1 MRNNYLWYQ
10 FFRYGVVRPALR
22 LFHSDVTVS
31 GSEHIPKD
39 RPVIFVANHQN
50 ALLDPLH
57 VVSNTGRIIHFL
69 TRAEPFEMPVLKHFF
84 RSLNMIPVYR
94 VRDGF
99 GTIKKNK
106 KTFEQCFT
114 YLQQNDCVLVFA
126 EADHD
131 LKRRVRPLS
140 KGFTRIA
147 FGAEQQSDW
156 NLDLQIIPVGL
167 NYGRHRKSRRP
178 VHVEFGECIPI
189 ADFRQIFLKDEREA
203 AQKLKKATKA
213 GLKKTTMHVPKLNN
227 YPLHHLLLD
236 ELDADRNT
244 LLDPQKI
251 NQGVSAIENQ
261 NDGELLDDAK
271 KLLNQVQEHN
281 LDVKDFVS
289 SSRIRLRDIL
299 LSPFY
304 LFSLI
309 NNLLPYQLI
318 RWVTV
323 DYIEDHV
330 FDGSAKF
337 LLGLLLLPFYYLV
350 ASGLLGLA
358 GLGSLSM
365 AVYFLISIISAPLFV
380 DAKDLL
386 QSNNEQKLKKEKP
399 RVYESI
405 KSKVEEFTQWREE
418 VI

>member
-22 LFHSDVTVS
+22 LFHSDVTIS
-31 GSEHIPKD
+31 GAKHIPKD
-39 RPVIFVANHQN
+39 RPIIFVANHQN

-57 VVSNTGRIIHFL
+57 VVSNTDRIIHFL

-156 NLDLQIIPVGL
+156 KLDLQIIPVGL

-178 VHVEFGECIPI
+178 VHVEFGECIPV
-189 ADFRQIFLKDEREA
+189 ADFKQIFLEDEREA
-203 AQKLKKATKA
+203 AQKLKKATA
-213 GLKKTTMHVPKLNN
+213 SGLKKTTMHVPKLNN

-244 LLDPQKI
+244 LLDPNKV
-251 NQGVSAIENQ
+251 NQSVSIIENKH
-261 NDGELLDDAK
+261 DRELLDDAK
-271 KLLNQVQEHN
+271 QLLDQVQDHDLN
-281 LDVKDFVS
+281 VHDFVS
-289 SSRIRLRDIL
+289 SPSNRFKHIL
-299 LSPFY
+299 LSPLY
-304 LFSLI
+304 LFSLV
-309 NNLLPYQLI
+309 NNFLPYQII

-330 FDGSAKF
+330 FDGTAKF
-337 LLGLLLLPFYYLV
+337 LLGLLLLPIYYLLI
-350 ASGLLGLA
+350 SGLL
-358 GLGSLSM
+358 
-365 AVYFLISIISAPLFV
+365 AVVGIELWFVSGYFLISLLTAPLFV
-380 DAKDLL
+380 EAKDLITPN
-386 QSNNEQKLKKEKP
+386 SEQALKKEKP
-399 RVYESI
+399 VVYESI
-405 KSKVEEFTQWREE
+405 KSKVEEFAQWRKE

>member
-31 GSEHIPKD
+31 GTEHIPKD

-57 VVSNTGRIIHFL
+57 IVTNTGRIIHFL
-69 TRAEPFEMPVLKHFF
+69 TRAEPFEIPVLKHFF

-114 YLQQNDCVLVFA
+114 YLQQNDCILVFA

-147 FGAEQQSDW
+147 FGAEQQSGW
-156 NLDLQIIPVGL
+156 TLDLQIVPVGL
-167 NYGRHRKSRRP
+167 NYGLHRKSRRP
-178 VHVEFGECIPI
+178 VHIEFGEGIPV
-189 ADFRQIFLKDEREA
+189 ADFKEAFLDNEREA
-203 AQKLKKATKA
+203 ARLLKKATAA
-213 GLKKTTMHVPKLNN
+213 GLKKTTMHVPNLNH
-227 YPLHHLLLD
+227 YPLYHLLLD
-236 ELDADRNT
+236 ELDEDRDR
-244 LLDPQKI
+244 LLNPKKV
-251 NQGVSAIENQ
+251 NRSVAAIENKH
-261 NDGELLDDAK
+261 NRELLDDAK
-271 KLLNQVQEHN
+271 QLLDQVQDHD
-281 LDVKDFVS
+281 LTVRDFVS
-289 SSRIRLRDIL
+289 SSRIRLRHLL

-304 LFSLI
+304 SFSLV
-309 NNLLPYQLI
+309 NNLLPYLII

-337 LLGLLLLPFYYLV
+337 LLGLLLFPLYYLV
-350 ASGLLGLA
+350 VSGLLGLA
-358 GLGSLSM
+358 GVGPLWIV
-365 AVYFLISIISAPLFV
+365 AYFLICIITAPLFV
-380 DAKDLL
+380 EAKDLL
-386 QSNNEQKLKKEKP
+386 SADSEQILKKEKP
-399 RVYESI
+399 GVYESL
-405 KSKVEEFTQWREE
+405 KSKVEEFIQWREE

>member
-10 FFRYGVVRPALR
+10 FFRYGVVRPALC

-31 GSEHIPKD
+31 GTEHIPKD
-39 RPVIFVANHQN
+39 RPLIFVANHQN

-106 KTFEQCFT
+106 KTFEKCFT

-131 LKRRVRPLS
+131 LKRRIRPLS

-147 FGAEQQSDW
+147 FGAEQQFDW

-178 VHVEFGECIPI
+178 VHIEFGECIPV
-189 ADFRQIFLKDEREA
+189 ADFKQIFLEDEREA
-203 AQKLKKATKA
+203 AQKLKKATAA
-213 GLKKTTMHVPKLNN
+213 GLKKTTMHVPKLNH

-236 ELDADRNT
+236 ELDADRDR
-244 LLDPQKI
+244 LLDPRKV
-251 NQGVSAIENQ
+251 NKRVSAIENQ
-261 NDGELLDDAK
+261 LDHELVDDAK
-271 KLLNQVQEHN
+271 ELLGQVQDHDLN
-281 LDVKDFVS
+281 VRDFVS
-289 SSRIRLRDIL
+289 SPGIRFRHIL
-299 LSPFY
+299 LSPLYF
-304 LFSLI
+304 FSLV
-309 NNLLPYQLI
+309 NNLLPYQII

-330 FDGSAKF
+330 FDGTAKF
-337 LLGLLLLPFYYLV
+337 LLGLLLLPFYYFMINV
-350 ASGLLGLA
+350 LLAIA
-358 GLGSLSM
+358 GIKLPYIIG
-365 AVYFLISIISAPLFV
+365 YFLISLLTAPLFV
-380 DAKDLL
+380 EAKDLL
-386 QSNNEQKLKKEKP
+386 TANSEQALKKEKP
-399 RVYESI
+399 VVYESI
-405 KSKVEEFTQWREE
+405 KSKVEEFAQWREE